1 MPDGREHDEAAPGRV
16 PWGNDLLDALASA
29 VTGTAYERMVQEAL
43 EAAEVDLDEVV
54 HAAGAMVEDVWFPT
68 SSVLG
73 LLSVVSGVASVE
85 AMPVGPE
92 GLVGLAAVLGDG
104 TSPHEARC
112 QVPGQAVRLPAQV
125 LRELYDNLAGVRTV
139 LGRYA
144 QVSITLISA
153 RVACTRRH
161 TAEQR
166 CSEWLL
172 RRADQ
177 VGGSFP
183 LTQQLLASVLGLR
196 RTTVSAVA
204 GHLQRLG
211 LITYRYGRVSVR
223 DQDGL
228 ERRACGCY
236 ALFRDETASLAQA
249 RSCGS

>member
-104 TSPHEARC
+104 RARTRPGARSRARPSACRLRSCASCTTTSRASALC
-112 QVPGQAVRLPAQV
+112 
-125 LRELYDNLAGVRTV
+125 
-139 LGRYA
+139 LGG
-144 QVSITLISA
+144 
-153 RVACTRRH
+153 TRR
-161 TAEQR
+161 
-166 CSEWLL
+166 
-172 RRADQ
+172 
-177 VGGSFP
+177 
-183 LTQQLLASVLGLR
+183 
-196 RTTVSAVA
+196 
-204 GHLQRLG
+204 
-211 LITYRYGRVSVR
+211 
-223 DQDGL
+223 
-228 ERRACGCY
+228 
-236 ALFRDETASLAQA
+236 
-249 RSCGS
+249 